1 MTSFYISYFVIFFL
15 QKQRKR
21 TVKKKRK
28 CYLEGVSSTQEKC
41 RPFSLPQFLNQSGLP
56 QRAAGVRIKTYHQQ
70 SNRGGTVG
78 VRGNQL
84 SQGTR
89 KKKEEKKKKKKTRK
103 KQRVREQEKRSRTRT
118 GREGEDPENTK
129 RARDKR
135 KTRQDIV
142 RSDRHHRLRLQP
154 SAPNKSLLFFPA
166 LPF

>member
-89 KKKEEKKKKKKTRK
+89 KKKEEKKKEEKDKKKTKSKGTRK
-103 KQRVREQEKRSRTRT
+103 KKQNKNRERRRGPREHKKGKRQT
-118 GREGEDPENTK
+118 ENK
-129 RARDKR
+129 IGH
-135 KTRQDIV
+135 RQV
-142 RSDRHHRLRLQP
+142 RSSP
-154 SAPNKSLLFFPA
+154 SSSSIAFSTK
-166 LPF
+166 

>member
-1 MTSFYISYFVIFFL
+1 ML
-15 QKQRKR
+15 PGRCQLNPGKMQ
-21 TVKKKRK
+21 TVQ
-28 CYLEGVSSTQEKC
+28 SSTIPKPIRSPSTRSWSSDQNLS
-41 RPFSLPQFLNQSGLP
+41 PTVQSWWDCWCP
-56 QRAAGVRIKTYHQQ
+56 RKSTFAGDKK
-70 SNRGGTVG
+70 
-78 VRGNQL
+78 
-84 SQGTR
+84 

-142 RSDRHHRLRLQP
+142 RPDRHHRLRLQP